1 MMKKST
7 AEIVIKEIDTSLS
20 SFELFSLFRD
30 RKHCFFL
37 DSGMDPK
44 KLGRYSFIGFDP
56 ERTLTATADVDTFAE
71 LKALLEE
78 YQPVI
83 CWRSPVTAASSELRT
98 KVTAVLRRAS
108 ASPELWH
115 YLIGPNVETPLL
127 KPVHRHDIHQGIR
140 EKNFVRSEKFIQTIR
155 SFSDGNPKCCASLNY
170 PRSCSPFQDTAVQ

>member
-7 AEIVIKEIDTSLS
+7 AEIVIKEIATSLS

-30 RKHCFFL
+30 RRHCFFL

-78 YQPVI
+78 YQLDYAGELPFIGGAVGFFGY
-83 CWRSPVTAASSELRT
+83 ELRHQVELLP
-98 KVTAVLRRAS
+98 KEAIDDVRIPDSFFGIYDGAVVVDHL
-108 ASPELWH
+108 
-115 YLIGPNVETPLL
+115 
-127 KPVHRHDIHQGIR
+127 
-140 EKNFVRSEKFIQTIR
+140 
-155 SFSDGNPKCCASLNY
+155 
-170 PRSCSPFQDTAVQ
+170 